1 VVTSEAPA
9 TLPQTWNGPGGQSL
23 DLRVQPFING
33 HAVESE
39 SSKLWS
45 KYSPTNGCLLMQFP
59 EGSAADVDRAVRSAR
74 TAADD
79 GRWSDL
85 SPGARKGTL
94 LKLAELIEDP
104 AHDLA
109 LMDSL
114 EVGKLIRDAENIDR
128 VLAASILRM
137 NAETAERVY
146 GVTAPADGRAL
157 AVTTRGPRGVVAGI
171 VGWNFPL
178 VLAVMKLAPA
188 LATGNCLVLKP
199 SELSSLSTLKLAAL
213 ALQAGVPEGVF
224 NVVTGAGA
232 IVGDALARHPDID
245 MLTFTGSTATGRLLL
260 AALGESAIKPL
271 LLECGGKSPN
281 IVLDDCPN
289 LDAVA
294 DAVVARMYWNQ
305 GQVCTAGTRLLVHAP
320 IKDALLE
327 RIRARAA
334 ALVPGDPLD
343 PNTTC
348 GPLIS
353 EPQLTKVLG
362 YIADGKASG
371 AQIVLGGKRTLESSG
386 GYFVETTIF
395 DHVHPNMRIAREEI
409 FGPVL
414 SVMTFKDVDEAI
426 QLANSTIY
434 GLSATVWTQSIHRVQ
449 KMMKGLRAGEID
461 IKATARPSAGLPLGA
476 LAIEPHKQSG
486 IGIEGGLE
494 GLQSY
499 TVLRTIKIF
508 VD

>member
-1 VVTSEAPA
+1 
-9 TLPQTWNGPGGQSL
+9 
-23 DLRVQPFING
+23 
-33 HAVESE
+33 
-39 SSKLWS
+39 
-45 KYSPTNGCLLMQFP
+45 
-59 EGSAADVDRAVRSAR
+59 
-74 TAADD
+74 
-79 GRWSDL
+79 
-85 SPGARKGTL
+85 
-94 LKLAELIEDP
+94 
-104 AHDLA
+104 
-109 LMDSL
+109 
-114 EVGKLIRDAENIDR
+114 
-128 VLAASILRM
+128 
-137 NAETAERVY
+137 
-146 GVTAPADGRAL
+146 
-157 AVTTRGPRGVVAGI
+157 VAGI

-199 SELSSLSTLKLAAL
+199 SELSSLSTLKLAQL
-213 ALQAGVPEGVF
+213 TLQAGVPEGVF
-224 NVVTGAGA
+224 NVVPGTGAA
-232 IVGDALARHPDID
+232 VGDALARHPDVD
-245 MLTFTGSTATGRLLL
+245 MLTFTGSTSTGRRLLS
-260 AALGESAIKPL
+260 ALGDSTMKPV

-281 IVLDDCPN
+281 IVLDDCPD

-305 GQVCTAGTRLLVHAP
+305 GQVCTAGTRLLAHAP

-343 PNTTC
+343 PATSC

-353 EPQLTKVLG
+353 EPQLQKVLG
-362 YIADGKASG
+362 YIEDGKAGG
-371 AQIVLGGKRTLESSG
+371 AQVVLGGKRTLEGSG

-395 DHVHPNMRIAREEI
+395 DDVRPDMRIAREEI

-414 SVMTFKDVDEAI
+414 SVMTFKDTDEAI
-426 QLANSTIY
+426 HIANSTVY
-434 GLSATVWTQSIHRVQ
+434 GLSATVWTQSMHRVQ

-461 IKATARPSAGLPLGA
+461 IKATARPSAGPPLGA

-486 IGIEGGLE
+486 IGIEGGIE

-499 TVLRTIKIF
+499 TAVRTVKIF